1 MAKITEKELEL
12 IKTQQEKLKVVLN
25 DIGILESQKH
35 GLLHEIGNINSAIE
49 EHKVEL
55 EKKYG
60 DMQVNIE
67 NGEYTEIEKPE
78 ETETETEE

>member
-35 GLLHEIGNINSAIE
+35 GLLHEYAGLLNEVEKYKLELEESYGSVNIDIETGLYTLIE
-49 EHKVEL
+49 E
-55 EKKYG
+55 KK
-60 DMQVNIE
+60 
-67 NGEYTEIEKPE
+67 
-78 ETETETEE
+78 